1 MRVLI
6 VEDEKSVASLISKS
20 LVEQGFDVDAE
31 ENGDIACERALTEP
45 FDAIVLDIMLPGRDG
60 LSVLR
65 VLRENKVTTPVL
77 LVTARSAISERV
89 DGLTAGAD
97 DYLPKPF
104 HIEELVARVKALVRR
119 ASGEGLSIL
128 AVADLRLNLV
138 SRETRRGAT
147 LIELT
152 NREYS
157 LLEYLMRSP
166 GRVLTRTQIREHVW
180 GYHFDPG
187 TNLVDV
193 YIQRLRKKVD
203 GGVRPKLIHTI
214 KGVGY
219 SIRGDTDR

>member
-1 MRVLI
+1 MRVLV

-20 LVEQGFDVDAE
+20 LVEQGFDVDVE
-31 ENGDIACERALTEP
+31 ENGDVACERALSEP

-65 VLRENKVTTPVL
+65 VLRENRITTPVL

-128 AVADLRLNLV
+128 AVGDLRLNLV
-138 SRETRRGAT
+138 TRETRRGDT
-147 LIELT
+147 LVELT

-203 GGVRPKLIHTI
+203 GGDRPKLIHTI

-219 SIRGDTDR
+219 SIRGDTAR

>member
-1 MRVLI
+1 MRILV
-6 VEDEKSVASLISKS
+6 VEDEQSVASLISKCLS
-20 LVEQGFDVDAE
+20 EQGFDAE
-31 ENGDIACERALTEP
+31 IEGNGDVACERSLNEP

-60 LSVLR
+60 LSIIRL
-65 VLRENKVTTPVL
+65 LRENRITTPIL

-97 DYLPKPF
+97 DYLSKPF
-104 HIEELVARVKALVRR
+104 HTEELVARVKALVRR

-128 AVADLRLNLV
+128 TVGDLRLNLITRDV
-138 SRETRRGAT
+138 FRGESRV
-147 LIELT
+147 ELT
-152 NREYS
+152 NREFS

-166 GRVLTRTQIREHVW
+166 RRVLTRTQIREHVW

-203 GGVRPKLIHTI
+203 SGERRKLIHTG

-219 SIRGDTDR
+219 SSREDDHP

>member
-1 MRVLI
+1 MRILV
-6 VEDEKSVASLISKS
+6 VEDEQSVASLISKCLS
-20 LVEQGFDVDAE
+20 EQGFDAE
-31 ENGDIACERALTEP
+31 IEGNGNVACERALNEP

-60 LSVLR
+60 LSIVR
-65 VLRENKVTTPVL
+65 ILRENRITTPVL

-97 DYLPKPF
+97 DYLSKPF
-104 HIEELVARVKALVRR
+104 HTEELVARVKALVRR

-128 AVADLRLNLV
+128 TVGDLRLNLITRDV
-138 SRETRRGAT
+138 FRGESRV
-147 LIELT
+147 ELT
-152 NREYS
+152 NREFS

-166 GRVLTRTQIREHVW
+166 RRVLTRTQIREHVW

-203 GGVRPKLIHTI
+203 SGERRKLIHTV

-219 SIRGDTDR
+219 SIREDDHP

>member
-6 VEDEKSVASLISKS
+6 VEDEKSVASLIRNS
-20 LVEQGFDVDAE
+20 LVEQGYDADVE
-31 ENGDIACERALTEP
+31 ENGDVAFERALHEP

-60 LSVLR
+60 LSILR
-65 VLRENKVTTPVL
+65 VLRENRVTTPVL
-77 LVTARSAISERV
+77 LVTARSAVSERV

-97 DYLPKPF
+97 DYLTKPF
-104 HIEELVARVKALVRR
+104 HTEELVARVKALMRR

-128 AVADLRLNLV
+128 NVGDLHLNLV
-138 SRETRRGAT
+138 TRETSRAGNR
-147 LIELT
+147 LELT
-152 NREYS
+152 NREFS

-166 GRVLTRTQIREHVW
+166 RRVLTRTQIREHVW

-203 GGVRPKLIHTI
+203 GGFPTKLIHTI

-219 SIRGDTDR
+219 CIREGHEQ

>member
-1 MRVLI
+1 MRVLV
-6 VEDEKSVASLISKS
+6 VEDEQSVASLISRS
-20 LVEQGFDVDAE
+20 LSEQGFDAEIE
-31 ENGDIACERALTEP
+31 ENGDVACERALNEP

-60 LSVLR
+60 LSIIR
-65 VLRENKVTTPVL
+65 ILRENRITTPVL

-97 DYLPKPF
+97 DYLSKPF
-104 HIEELVARVKALVRR
+104 HTEELVARVKALVRR

-128 AVADLRLNLV
+128 TVGDLRLNLITRDV
-138 SRETRRGAT
+138 FRGESRV
-147 LIELT
+147 ELT
-152 NREYS
+152 NREFS

-166 GRVLTRTQIREHVW
+166 RRVLTRTQIREHVW

-203 GGVRPKLIHTI
+203 SGERRKLIHTV

-219 SIRGDTDR
+219 SIREDDDP

>member
-1 MRVLI
+1 MRVLV
-6 VEDEKSVASLISKS
+6 VEDEKSVASLIRKS
-20 LVEQGFDVDAE
+20 LVEQGFDVDVE
-31 ENGDIACERALTEP
+31 DNGDVACERALTEP
-45 FDAIVLDIMLPGRDG
+45 FDAMVLDIMLPGRDG

-65 VLRENKVTTPVL
+65 VLRENRVTTPVL

-128 AVADLRLNLV
+128 AVGDLRLNLMT
-138 SRETRRGAT
+138 RETRRGDT

-152 NREYS
+152 NREFS

-203 GGVRPKLIHTI
+203 GGDRPRLIHTI

>member
-6 VEDEKSVASLISKS
+6 VEDEKSVASLIRNS
-20 LVEQGFDVDAE
+20 LVEQGYDADVE
-31 ENGDIACERALTEP
+31 ENGDVAFERALHEP

-60 LSVLR
+60 LSILR
-65 VLRENKVTTPVL
+65 VLRENRVTTPVL
-77 LVTARSAISERV
+77 LVTARSAVSERV

-97 DYLPKPF
+97 DYLTKPF
-104 HIEELVARVKALVRR
+104 HTEELVARVKALMRR

-128 AVADLRLNLV
+128 NVGDLHLNLV
-138 SRETRRGAT
+138 TRETSRAGNR
-147 LIELT
+147 LELT
-152 NREYS
+152 NREFS

-166 GRVLTRTQIREHVW
+166 RRVLTRTQIREHVW

-203 GGVRPKLIHTI
+203 GGFPTKLIHTI

-219 SIRGDTDR
+219 CIREGPEQ

>member
-6 VEDEKSVASLISKS
+6 VEDEKSVASLIRKS
-20 LVEQGFDVDAE
+20 LVEQGFDADIE
-31 ENGDIACERALTEP
+31 ENGDVACERALNEP

-60 LSVLR
+60 LSILR
-65 VLRENKVTTPVL
+65 VLRENRVTTPVL
-77 LVTARSAISERV
+77 LVTARSAVSERV

-97 DYLPKPF
+97 DYLTKPF
-104 HIEELVARVKALVRR
+104 HTEELVARVKALMRR

-128 AVADLRLNLV
+128 NVGDLHLNLV
-138 SRETRRGAT
+138 TRETSRAGNR
-147 LIELT
+147 LELT
-152 NREYS
+152 NREFS

-166 GRVLTRTQIREHVW
+166 RRVLTRTQIREHVW

-203 GGVRPKLIHTI
+203 GGFPTKLIHTI

-219 SIRGDTDR
+219 CIREGPEQ

>member
-1 MRVLI
+1 MRILV
-6 VEDEKSVASLISKS
+6 VEDERSVASLISKS
-20 LVEQGFDVDAE
+20 LAEQGFDAE
-31 ENGDIACERALTEP
+31 IEANGDVACERALNEP

-60 LSVLR
+60 LSIIR
-65 VLRENKVTTPVL
+65 ILRENRITTPVL

-97 DYLPKPF
+97 DYLSKPF
-104 HIEELVARVKALVRR
+104 HTEELVARVKALVRR

-128 AVADLRLNLV
+128 TVGDLRLNLITRDV
-138 SRETRRGAT
+138 LRGESR
-147 LIELT
+147 IDLT
-152 NREYS
+152 NREFS

-166 GRVLTRTQIREHVW
+166 RRVLTRTQIREHVW

-203 GGVRPKLIHTI
+203 SGERRRLIHTV

-219 SIRGDTDR
+219 SIREDDDP

>member
-1 MRVLI
+1 MRILI
-6 VEDEKSVASLISKS
+6 VEDETSVASLIKKC
-20 LVEQGFDVDAE
+20 LVEQGFDADVE
-31 ENGDIACERALTEP
+31 ENGNIACERALHES

-60 LSVLR
+60 LSILR
-65 VLRENKVTTPVL
+65 VLRESRVTTPVL
-77 LVTARSAISERV
+77 LVTARSAVSERV

-97 DYLPKPF
+97 DYLTKPF
-104 HIEELVARVKALVRR
+104 HTEELVARVKALVRR

-128 AVADLRLNLV
+128 NVGDLHLNLV
-138 SRETRRGAT
+138 TRETSRAGTR
-147 LIELT
+147 LELT
-152 NREYS
+152 NREFS

-166 GRVLTRTQIREHVW
+166 QRVLTRTQIREHVW

-203 GGVRPKLIHTI
+203 GDFSLKLIHTI

-219 SIRGDTDR
+219 SIREGPEQ

>member
-1 MRVLI
+1 MRVLV
-6 VEDEKSVASLISKS
+6 VEDEQSVASLISKS
-20 LVEQGFDVDAE
+20 LAEQGFDAE
-31 ENGDIACERALTEP
+31 IEGNGDVACERALNEP

-60 LSVLR
+60 LSIIR
-65 VLRENKVTTPVL
+65 ILRENRITTPVL

-97 DYLPKPF
+97 DYLSKPF
-104 HIEELVARVKALVRR
+104 HTEELVARVKALVRR
-119 ASGEGLSIL
+119 ASGEGLSML
-128 AVADLRLNLV
+128 SVGDLRLNLI
-138 SRETRRGAT
+138 TRDVFRGEFRV
-147 LIELT
+147 ELT
-152 NREYS
+152 NREFS

-166 GRVLTRTQIREHVW
+166 RRVLTRTQIREHVW

-203 GGVRPKLIHTI
+203 SGEREKLIHTV

-219 SIRGDTDR
+219 SIREDDDP

>member
-6 VEDEKSVASLISKS
+6 VEDEQSVASLISKS
-20 LVEQGFDVDAE
+20 LSEQGFDAE
-31 ENGDIACERALTEP
+31 IEGNGDVGCERALSEP

-60 LSVLR
+60 LSIVR
-65 VLRENKVTTPVL
+65 ILRENRITTPVL
-77 LVTARSAISERV
+77 LVTARTAISERV

-97 DYLPKPF
+97 DYLSKPF
-104 HIEELVARVKALVRR
+104 HTEELVARVKALVRR

-128 AVADLRLNLV
+128 TVGNLRLNLI
-138 SRETRRGAT
+138 TRDVYRGECRV
-147 LIELT
+147 ELT
-152 NREYS
+152 NREFS

-166 GRVLTRTQIREHVW
+166 RRVLTRTQIREHVW

-193 YIQRLRKKVD
+193 YIQRLRKKID
-203 GGVRPKLIHTI
+203 DSGHSKLIHTV

-219 SIRGDTDR
+219 SIREDDDP